1 MTRRRV
7 AGTPPRVRHTGR
19 SDRDSGDAQQLH
31 CGVVARHRAPVLPAE
46 ASIHRRS
53 GEAAS
58 HEGDLRST
66 VDLGAHDDTLSA
78 WARRERSP
86 DGWLVC
92 RGRSVGDAVACR
104 GGIPDGATWRVA
116 GEKIAL
122 DREACSSLNLYF
134 QLSICC
140 PLGARVRSANHRWT
154 EKNEAEQG
162 ELCSRRPRPATVLH
176 RITYGDKISQLEPD
190 TSRRLHAAMTLEETP
205 RVME

>member
-1 MTRRRV
+1 
-7 AGTPPRVRHTGR
+7 
-19 SDRDSGDAQQLH
+19 
-31 CGVVARHRAPVLPAE
+31 
-46 ASIHRRS
+46 
-53 GEAAS
+53 EAAS

-92 RGRSVGDAVACR
+92 RGRSGGDAVACR

-134 QLSICC
+134 QLSIRCC
-140 PLGARVRSANHRWT
+140 PLGARVRSADHRWT
-154 EKNEAEQG
+154 EKNETEQR
-162 ELCSRRPRPATVLH
+162 ELCSRRPRSVTVVH
-176 RITYGDKISQLEPD
+176 RIT
-190 TSRRLHAAMTLEETP
+190 SRRQDIST
-205 RVME
+205 